1 MKIGGGN
8 YFLETATPFSQTATF
23 TDTDI
28 KNDIFGYY
36 YGHADGN
43 PDQSGNFV
51 CVNNADIG
59 QQMGSGSGVIK
70 ITDRGGGKRYLYH
83 GFIFYEHNLVALTK
97 D

>member
-59 QQMGSGSGVIK
+59 QQMGSG
-70 ITDRGGGKRYLYH
+70 KRYLYH
-83 GFIFYEHNLVALTK
+83 GFIFYQHNLVALTK